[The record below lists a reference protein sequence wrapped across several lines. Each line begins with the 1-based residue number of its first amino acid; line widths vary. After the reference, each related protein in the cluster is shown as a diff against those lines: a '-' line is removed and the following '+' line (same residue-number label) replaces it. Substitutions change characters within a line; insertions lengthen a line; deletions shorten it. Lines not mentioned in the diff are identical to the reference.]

1 MSLINNS
8 ITELGL
14 KIEIAFWRAMSKNE
28 LKYPGVTAYVTGVD
42 DSSFNLVIDTQVDE
56 KNITE
61 AISRVREFFKRYK
74 LPWTWITHTLNH
86 PKNIDRLLL
95 ANGFQLIEEFP
106 EMYLNLRHELPVHLL
121 SGVTIEEVS
130 AEDTLTEWIKPVR
143 ESFPSTDNAEQF
155 RLLNAHLPHGP
166 GTAFRHFVLLQK
178 KVAITSVTLF
188 VTPDAVMIHNL
199 ATKPIYRRQG
209 LATLIMIYAL
219 REAQQLGIQHC
230 FLDSSSSGYHL
241 YAELGF
247 EVCAISKAY
256 TSLK

>member
-1 MSLINNS
+1 M
-8 ITELGL
+8 
-14 KIEIAFWRAMSKNE
+14 
-28 LKYPGVTAYVTGVD
+28 
-42 DSSFNLVIDTQVDE
+42 
-56 KNITE
+56 
-61 AISRVREFFKRYK
+61 
-74 LPWTWITHTLNH
+74 
-86 PKNIDRLLL
+86 
-95 ANGFQLIEEFP
+95 
-106 EMYLNLRHELPVHLL
+106 HLL

-143 ESFPSTDNAEQF
+143 ESFPSADNAEQF

-166 GTAFRHFVLLQK
+166 GTQFRHFVLLQK

-188 VTPDAVMIHNL
+188 VTTDAVMIHNL

-219 REAQQLGIQHC
+219 REAQRLGIQHC